1 MCFKFKIN
9 MKHLLYYLYWKQDI
23 KWAGGRTSKVKIP
36 LIFLKGKWT
45 VMSSKPL
52 KTDLLLQATR
62 LYLLVNVFGFAE
74 AICPHYFNLF

>member
-45 VMSSKPL
+45 VKDRSTTTSYKVV
-52 KTDLLLQATR
+52 
-62 LYLLVNVFGFAE
+62 LVSQCIWF
-74 AICPHYFNLF
+74 C